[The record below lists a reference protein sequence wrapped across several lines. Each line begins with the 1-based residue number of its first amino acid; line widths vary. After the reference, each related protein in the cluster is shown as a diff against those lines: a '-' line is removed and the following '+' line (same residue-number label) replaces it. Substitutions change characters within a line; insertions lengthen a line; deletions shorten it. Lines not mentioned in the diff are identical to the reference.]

1 MKGVN
6 VDGGQVIGMAT
17 SEEGKMVLT
26 LSENGYG
33 KKSDMEDYRMT
44 NRGAKGVKALNV
56 TAKTGP
62 LVCMK
67 AVNGDEDCMIMTN
80 DGIMIRISL
89 NQIGVHGRATQ
100 GVRAIRI
107 NDDQKVSNVEI
118 VDPISEEE
126 EE

>member
-1 MKGVN
+1 MVTY
-6 VDGGQVIGMAT
+6 VDGN
-17 SEEGKMVLT
+17 EEKLPEDNSIFNV
-26 LSENGYG
+26 ENG
-33 KKSDMEDYRMT
+33 E
-44 NRGAKGVKALNV
+44 
-56 TAKTGP
+56 
-62 LVCMK
+62 LVSLK
-67 AVNGDEDCMIMTN
+67 AVNGDEDCLIMTN